1 MTTPTTNI
9 ASFVIPAA
17 IVSSL
22 PDYSDISDTLPS
34 IQSELL
40 GVDANGKLDPDAAM
54 TIANSMSSDEKGLL
68 DWTLLGACGWTLN
81 TLKSKAKS
89 RFVDWTE
96 VMIEAIQSDD
106 QCPLKETGKVIL
118 HWSEAEPASRTA
130 VNAFYMALMGKSLTT
145 LLNEINAEISN
156 AK

>member
-9 ASFVIPAA
+9 ASFVIPSA

-22 PDYSDISDTLPS
+22 PDYSDISDALPS

-40 GVDANGKLDPDAAM
+40 EADVNGKLDPDAAM
-54 TIANSMSSDEKGLL
+54 AIANSMSSDEKGLL
-68 DWTLLGACGWTLN
+68 DWTLLGACGWTLS
-81 TLKSKAKS
+81 TLNAKAKS

-96 VMIEAIQSDD
+96 VMIDAITSDD

-118 HWSEAEPASRTA
+118 HWSEAAPASRAA
-130 VNAFYMALMGKSLTT
+130 VDAFYVALMGKPLTT
-145 LLNEINAEISN
+145 LFNEINAEISN
-156 AK
+156 AH